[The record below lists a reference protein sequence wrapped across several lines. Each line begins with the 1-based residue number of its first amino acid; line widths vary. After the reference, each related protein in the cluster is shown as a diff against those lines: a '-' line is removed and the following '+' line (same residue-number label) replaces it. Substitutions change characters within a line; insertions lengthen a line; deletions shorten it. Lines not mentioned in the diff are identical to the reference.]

1 MSLSFAVSVI
11 AYHVAC
17 SVALLTSVRRIAWL
31 GYLNFA
37 LLQWFGVRLVRH
49 VETIPAA
56 DVAEGSVGVGL
67 GPTIG
72 FSILRWVWPLTGWWT
87 DFRFVGRR
95 RDYLYV
101 WRRR

>member
-1 MSLSFAVSVI
+1 MSVWLVVAVI
-11 AYHVAC
+11 TYHVAVY
-17 SVALLTSVRRIAWL
+17 VALVTSVKRATWL
-31 GYLNFA
+31 GILNMG

-49 VETIPAA
+49 VETVPAA
-56 DVAEGSVGVGL
+56 NVAEGGVGL
-67 GPTIG
+67 GPTVA

-87 DFRFVGRR
+87 DFRWFAR